1 MSVQVVDVE
10 VENQL
15 LDLGLSLYADWTVVD
30 IGVISGITIE
40 KAVVLLVSVEN
51 SSGYNL
57 EVEQSLWK
65 RR

>member
-1 MSVQVVDVE
+1 VSVQVVDVE

-40 KAVVLLVSVEN
+40 KAVVLLISVEN

>member
-40 KAVVLLVSVEN
+40 KAVVLLISVEN

>member
-1 MSVQVVDVE
+1 VSVKVVNIE

>member
-1 MSVQVVDVE
+1 VSVQVVDVE